1 MSGNTPY
8 YSIRGNVVSVLPK
21 TRNQLRGKSR
31 DDSNGGARLYAPI
44 VDPLLSLGSRETIAR
59 PGRRCRPTRP
69 GPVVRERWAA

>member
-8 YSIRGNVVSVLPK
+8 HSIRGHVVSVLPT
-21 TRNQLRGKSR
+21 TRNQLSGKSR

-44 VDPLLSLGSRETIAR
+44 VDPLLSLGSREPIAG
-59 PGRRCRPTRP
+59 PGRQCRPTRP